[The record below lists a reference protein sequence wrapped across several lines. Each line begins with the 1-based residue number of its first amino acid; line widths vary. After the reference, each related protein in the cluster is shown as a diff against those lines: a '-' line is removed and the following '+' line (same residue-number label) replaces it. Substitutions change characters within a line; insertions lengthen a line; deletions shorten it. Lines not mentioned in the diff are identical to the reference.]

1 MELKEKIKRHQ
12 IVIRC
17 FNIISKETDIKFG
30 EKCNQRLLHKNSNG
44 DVAGEIKCPRCK
56 ALYEIR
62 DEYLI
67 LIEGN
72 NQCQQVKE

>member
-1 MELKEKIKRHQ
+1 MEVKEKIASHQ
-12 IVIRC
+12 VVIRC
-17 FNIISKETDIKFG
+17 INIISKETDIKYG

-62 DEYLI
+62 DGFLI
-67 LIEGN
+67 LIERN
-72 NQCQQVKE
+72 N